1 MHVTNGNLKMGS
13 LCTCDSV
20 EPLRDKTLK
29 LIIAVRLPHTKS
41 DVGEMWAVV
50 N

>member
-1 MHVTNGNLKMGS
+1 MGR

-29 LIIAVRLPHTKS
+29 LITPVRLPHTKS